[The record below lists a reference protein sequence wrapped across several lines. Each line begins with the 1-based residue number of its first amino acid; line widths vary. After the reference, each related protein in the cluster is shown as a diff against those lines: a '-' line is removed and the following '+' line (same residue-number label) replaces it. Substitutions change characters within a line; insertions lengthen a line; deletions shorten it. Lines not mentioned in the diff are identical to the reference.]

1 MRILQKHNIIDIFVW
16 VDDSLPKELRYSS
29 KSVIKGSRS
38 SNRKVGRP
46 AALSVSEI
54 ITILLFSNL
63 TAPQRFLKDIW
74 KWAITNH
81 NDDFKLPCYSKF
93 VECCHRAIP
102 HMERLLKELL
112 VSDAS
117 LRFIDSTMLPVC
129 RRCRADS
136 HKVAK
141 GYADWGKN
149 HQGWWYGFKLHAA
162 IDEKGNLAA
171 IWFTPANAAD
181 SQQIPK
187 LVDDNTDIAI
197 GDGGYNAD
205 VMRRHMWRD
214 HKCFILAP
222 PHPKQNKRL
231 ALNIEID
238 LLKAREKI
246 ECVFDY
252 LKNHLNL
259 VTSFPRSI
267 KGYLLN
273 YLRNLLGYQVG
284 KMMGVI

>member
-29 KSVIKGSRS
+29 KSVVKDGGN

-63 TAPQRFLKDIW
+63 TAPQRLLKDIW

-162 IDEKGNLAA
+162 IDGKGNLAA

-222 PHPKQNKRL
+222 PHPKQNKKL